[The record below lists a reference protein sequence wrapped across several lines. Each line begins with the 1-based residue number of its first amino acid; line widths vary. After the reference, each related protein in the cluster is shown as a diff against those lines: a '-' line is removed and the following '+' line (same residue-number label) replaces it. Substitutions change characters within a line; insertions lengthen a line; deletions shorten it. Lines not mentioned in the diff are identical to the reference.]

1 MSFFPVVNQADE
13 SAEGFSAGFTLETF
27 FFGVFSRNVPSQF
40 FFAMIDLSAN
50 VALEGLESCVKFFHV
65 HA

>member
-1 MSFFPVVNQADE
+1 MLPRMSFFPVVNQADE

-50 VALEGLESCVKFFHV
+50 VAL
-65 HA
+65 